1 MLTESSFKGGASSAA
16 FAESA
21 PRPLID
27 RRLRP
32 ELAKWDPLPRASGE
46 IDVDYPVVQMS
57 PPDLVDV
64 VPWHGV
70 PAESVQC
77 TSWDKVEYRFSA
89 PAHLLVAYEKG
100 ERWSGETFIEGDGLT
115 TVSVSPV
122 ASRPLDSYPTARK
135 IKVSICRQDGV
146 LTIGARMI
154 DQLRIG

>member
-1 MLTESSFKGGASSAA
+1 LTESSLKGGASYAA

-27 RRLRP
+27 SRLRP
-32 ELAKWDPLPRASGE
+32 ELAKWDARPRAFGE
-46 IDVDYPVVQMS
+46 ADVDHPVVQIS
-57 PPDLVDV
+57 PPDLVRHRA

-100 ERWSGETFIEGDGLT
+100 ERWSGETFIGGEPPSSLRSFGRGLT
-115 TVSVSPV
+115 FIPAGHGYCAQTSRALPV
-122 ASRPLDSYPTARK
+122 EPRDP
-135 IKVSICRQDGV
+135 
-146 LTIGARMI
+146 
-154 DQLRIG
+154 